1 MYATYR
7 QWSQGDEYLD
17 FEGEEQR
24 QGQLVFPSLSHCV
37 SQEHMMV
44 LMQRELHSLI
54 QRMMPTLSTI
64 NHSISES

>member
-24 QGQLVFPSLSHCV
+24 QGQIVFPSLSLC
-37 SQEHMMV
+37 
-44 LMQRELHSLI
+44 
-54 QRMMPTLSTI
+54 LSGTYDGTHATGTPLAYST
-64 NHSISES
+64 NDANSVDYQPLNK